1 MHAKREK
8 SMLRKVALWDG
19 GGLAEVRRKVA
30 GYCTADN
37 GVGATS
43 VQGLTADRTHVNK
56 PTYSCSSHAMVGDGK
71 ARESAKPA
79 LYEINPPSW
88 LPQFSDSVELGG

>member
-56 PTYSCSSHAMVGDGK
+56 PTYFCSHTPWSAM
-71 ARESAKPA
+71 AKPEKA
-79 LYEINPPSW
+79 QSQLSMR
-88 LPQFSDSVELGG
+88 